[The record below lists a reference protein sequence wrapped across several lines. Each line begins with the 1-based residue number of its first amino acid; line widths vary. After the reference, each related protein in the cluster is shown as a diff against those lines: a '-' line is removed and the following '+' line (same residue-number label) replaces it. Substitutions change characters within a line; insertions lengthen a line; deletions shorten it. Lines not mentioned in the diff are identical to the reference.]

1 MEWLILD
8 QGSGRSPDQNRL
20 LPNPGPEDIAF
31 LQYTSGSTSD
41 PKGVMVTHGNLIE
54 NLEMIRLT
62 LDNTGQSI
70 HANWV
75 PLYHDMGL
83 ILNVL
88 QSLYVGAPC
97 VLLAPVTFIQRPMQW
112 LRAIHNYRA
121 EVAGGPN
128 FAFDLCVRRF
138 RADQVK
144 DLDLSCWKVAFNA
157 AEPVRADTIERFAAT
172 FSPYG
177 FEPRAICP
185 LYGMAEAT
193 VLISGGG
200 RGAGPVIRTVSREA
214 FQRHQVA
221 IPAGHDDGHRVV
233 GCGRNIIGQRIAIVD
248 PETRRRLEADHI
260 GEVWVGG
267 PHICK
272 GYWSNPAT
280 TRSTFRARIEGE
292 DEFWLRTGDLGFID
306 EAGELFITGRIKD
319 VIIVRGINYYPQD
332 IENTVYDSHPS
343 LRRYCGAVFSVL
355 TENTEEKVV
364 LVQEVERVHRRD
376 LEIDEI
382 IGCIRE
388 AVVNEHEIAL
398 DSIVLIRPG
407 SIPKT
412 TSGKIQRS
420 LARRMWLQNSFKAV
434 DMLST

>member
-1 MEWLILD
+1 M
-8 QGSGRSPDQNRL
+8 
-20 LPNPGPEDIAF
+20 
-31 LQYTSGSTSD
+31 
-41 PKGVMVTHGNLIE
+41 
-54 NLEMIRLT
+54 
-62 LDNTGQSI
+62 
-70 HANWV
+70 
-75 PLYHDMGL
+75 
-83 ILNVL
+83 
-88 QSLYVGAPC
+88 
-97 VLLAPVTFIQRPMQW
+97 
-112 LRAIHNYRA
+112 
-121 EVAGGPN
+121 
-128 FAFDLCVRRF
+128 
-138 RADQVK
+138 
-144 DLDLSCWKVAFNA
+144 
-157 AEPVRADTIERFAAT
+157 
-172 FSPYG
+172 
-177 FEPRAICP
+177 CP

-193 VLISGGG
+193 VLVSGGG
-200 RGAGPVIRTVSREA
+200 RGAGPVIRTVSREG
-214 FQRHQVA
+214 FQRHHVA
-221 IPAGHDDGHRVV
+221 APAGRDDAHRVV

-248 PETRRRLEADHI
+248 PETRRRLAVDHI

-272 GYWSNPAT
+272 GYWGNPAIT
-280 TRSTFRARIEGE
+280 SSTFQARIEGE
-292 DEFWLRTGDLGFID
+292 DEFWLRTGDLGFMD

-332 IENTVYDSHPS
+332 IENTVYDSHPA

-355 TENTEEKVV
+355 TESNEEKVV

-412 TSGKIQRS
+412 TSGKIQRN